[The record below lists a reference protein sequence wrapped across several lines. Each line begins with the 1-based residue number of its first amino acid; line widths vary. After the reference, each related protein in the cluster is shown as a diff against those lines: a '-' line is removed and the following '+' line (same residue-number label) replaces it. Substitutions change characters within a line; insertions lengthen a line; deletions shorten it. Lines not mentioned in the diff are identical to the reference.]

1 MRGWPDGCEAGE
13 RLPSRF
19 ARAPHGGRPAR
30 ARCQQ
35 SCPRQR
41 RACPSNG
48 AEEYVAVQVP
58 AETFETMVRS
68 GAALGRAAGRRDPH
82 SGTRMSFAALPP
94 TAGGRLVSARR
105 PGCARDSRDSRCSS
119 PLATRRPCESSPLR
133 RRATT
138 RRLRSPERALAMSSP
153 NIVSLVPRLNAG
165 SLTWLSGDGTIS
177 RRCGRSSRTRRASAR
192 VAPAPSS
199 GARIGR
205 SSCARTRTPTTSTC
219 SPAAACCWHASLLPW
234 QGPTD
239 GRWEPS
245 VRGLA
250 SVLAELSH
258 ELGDRET
265 RQRAAEQ
272 ALEVSNTVARWR
284 CARRYAARAGR
295 HGRARG
301 RDGPDGLRRRQ
312 RRRRRAGGARG
323 NTRAAGGRVCTGS
336 QTTIRPAATTAR
348 PVAAVYRPPQLLSVV
363 WGSCTTRAVQ

>member
-68 GAALGRAAGRRDPH
+68 SAALGRAAGRRDPH

-205 SSCARTRTPTTSTC
+205 SSCARTRTPTASTC
-219 SPAAACCWHASLLPW
+219 SPAAACCWHGSLLPW

-272 ALEVSNTVARWR
+272 ALEVSNTVSGGD
-284 CARRYAARAGR
+284 ARAGTPLAPVVTGVR
-295 HGRARG
+295 VVATDLMVFAGVNVDDAVQAVREGILEQRVAA
-301 RDGPDGLRRRQ
+301 PAPALRRRFARL
-312 RRRRRAGGARG
+312 RRRLAR
-323 NTRAAGGRVCTGS
+323 
-336 QTTIRPAATTAR
+336 
-348 PVAAVYRPPQLLSVV
+348 
-363 WGSCTTRAVQ
+363 